1 MLVKSLG
8 ILIILAGFLIF
19 EINAVCNNVTE
30 FTCSDGSCILH
41 ANKCNQVYDCRNGED
56 ENDCETCDGFQCDNG
71 VCIVSEKRCDQV
83 ADCLNGEDE
92 EFCIEESNVSPTV
105 TCSTNEFRC
114 GDGSCINNEFVCD
127 RVLDC
132 QDFLDEDPAICSQQN
147 N

>member
-30 FTCSDGSCILH
+30 FTCSDGSCIPH
-41 ANKCNQVYDCRNGED
+41 ADKCNRVYDCRNGED
-56 ENDCETCDGFQCDNG
+56 ENDCE
-71 VCIVSEKRCDQV
+71 
-83 ADCLNGEDE
+83 
-92 EFCIEESNVSPTV
+92 SNVSPTG

-147 N
+147 H